1 MSMAS
6 SVVRERSDT
15 LDDRV
20 LGVTP
25 LPLACALYIEG
36 NLCDDHDDHGHMIGT
51 AGKSTHTIAEC
62 FNWCNET
69 AGCQVLTIT
78 FCHHLPLKRVAV
90 PRTPWPICVPKA
102 LRHGL
107 HAMLMLLLLSLLLSL
122 YIYIYVSLCPYRYS
136 ASGLARL
143 GGVYGTQASVHHENR
158 PTRGIMSTQCHV
170 TPGLL
175 WLLKLLKCAVG

>member
-107 HAMLMLLLLSLLLSL
+107 HAMLMLLLLSLLLSPSTSTSTSTSMYL
-122 YIYIYVSLCPYRYS
+122 FVPIATALRVWLDWVVYTVHRRVYTTRI
-136 ASGLARL
+136 AR
-143 GGVYGTQASVHHENR
+143 
-158 PTRGIMSTQCHV
+158 P
-170 TPGLL
+170 
-175 WLLKLLKCAVG
+175 AV

>member
-1 MSMAS
+1 VSMAS

-78 FCHHLPLKRVAV
+78 FCHHLPLKRV
-90 PRTPWPICVPKA
+90 PKA

-107 HAMLMLLLLSLLLSL
+107 HAMLMLLLLSLLLSPSPSPSTSTSTSMYL
-122 YIYIYVSLCPYRYS
+122 FVPIATALRVWLDWVVYTVHRRVYTTRI
-136 ASGLARL
+136 AR
-143 GGVYGTQASVHHENR
+143 
-158 PTRGIMSTQCHV
+158 P
-170 TPGLL
+170 
-175 WLLKLLKCAVG
+175 AV

>member
-1 MSMAS
+1 MAS
-6 SVVRERSDT
+6 SASERSDT
-15 LDDRV
+15 LDDGV

-78 FCHHLPLKRVAV
+78 FCRHLPLQYLAQTHGQSVLLE
-90 PRTPWPICVPKA
+90 PYA
-102 LRHGL
+102 L
-107 HAMLMLLLLSLLLSL
+107 A
-122 YIYIYVSLCPYRYS
+122 C
-136 ASGLARL
+136 
-143 GGVYGTQASVHHENR
+143 
-158 PTRGIMSTQCHV
+158 TRC
-170 TPGLL
+170 
-175 WLLKLLKCAVG
+175 